1 MSDPAGSSNG
11 VAIAENGSIR
21 LVFDAG
27 TLIVEGLSEDD
38 ESRPPGVRYDHR
50 TRQFRAEAI
59 WYRTIVEQ
67 LRRGSGPIRTS
78 ARAYEPATWRLQ
90 VAKQAFPHQ
99 VEGLKAWWEA
109 GGKGVVVLPTGTGK
123 THLAN
128 MAIERAGRP
137 TLVVTPTIDLM
148 NQWYDELV
156 LAFGTEVGLL
166 GGGYYDIRPLTVT
179 TYDSAYLNMDRLGNK
194 FGLIVFD
201 ECHHLP
207 GPTYGLAATSAIAP
221 FRLGLTATPERADN
235 AHTHLDQLIGPIVY
249 RREITQ
255 LRGHYLAEY
264 SINTMYV
271 HLSEEERV
279 RYEQARELYREFV
292 RMAGIDMRKPNGWS
306 QFIYV
311 AHRSP
316 EGREAFRAYRA
327 QRELALAAPA
337 KLNLLGRL
345 LERHSG
351 DRVLIFTHDNATVYT
366 IARQFLVPVI
376 THQTKTKERR
386 DILLKFN
393 SGEYPIVA
401 TSRVLNEGVNVPEAN
416 VAVIL
421 SGSGSV
427 REHVQRLG
435 RVLRKSGDKE
445 AVLYEVI
452 TRDTVEEFTSNR
464 RRQHSA
470 YDGKPPMPPR
480 DRPGAGETGQPDP
493 DPPETR

>member
-1 MSDPAGSSNG
+1 MSQAATTSLDGSPKL
-11 VAIAENGSIR
+11 R
-21 LVFDAG
+21 LSFEEG
-27 TLIVEGLSEDD
+27 TLLVEGLPEGDAQGL
-38 ESRPPGVRYDHR
+38 PGVQFDFR

-59 WYRTIVEQ
+59 WYRTIVEH
-67 LRRGSGPIRTS
+67 LRQHRIPYTDDARDYDPVPWPIRVDK
-78 ARAYEPATWRLQ
+78 E
-90 VAKQAFPHQ
+90 AFPHQ
-99 VEGLKAWWEA
+99 AEGLKAWWEA
-109 GGKGVVVLPTGTGK
+109 GGRGVVVLPTGTGK

-128 MAIERAGRP
+128 LAIEKARRP

-148 NQWYDELV
+148 NQWYDELA
-156 LAFGTEVGLL
+156 LSFATEVGLL

-179 TYDSAYLNMDRLGNK
+179 TYDSAYMNMERLGNR

-207 GPTYGLAATSAIAP
+207 GPTYGLAAICAIAP

-235 AHTHLDQLIGPIVY
+235 AHTQLDDLIGPIVY

-255 LRGHYLAEY
+255 LRGRFLADYRVE
-264 SINTMYV
+264 TLYV
-271 HLSEEERV
+271 NLTDEERF
-279 RYEQARELYREFV
+279 RYERAREVYRGFLQDS
-292 RMAGIDMRKPNGWS
+292 GIDMRRPNAWS
-306 QFIYV
+306 QFLFL

-316 EGREAFRAYRA
+316 EGRQAYLAYRE

-345 LERHSG
+345 LDRHNG
-351 DRVLIFTHDNATVYT
+351 DRILIFTHDNATVYK

-386 DILLKFN
+386 EVLLRFN
-393 SGEYPIVA
+393 AGTYPIVA

-435 RVLRKSGDKE
+435 RILRKSGDKE
-445 AVLYEVI
+445 AMLYEVI
-452 TRDTVEEFTSNR
+452 TRGTVEEFTSNR

-470 YDGKPPMPPR
+470 YG
-480 DRPGAGETGQPDP
+480 GE
-493 DPPETR
+493 

>member
-1 MSDPAGSSNG
+1 MPRRCFTARSSSNS
-11 VAIAENGSIR
+11 AQKREYR
-21 LVFDAG
+21 
-27 TLIVEGLSEDD
+27 D
-38 ESRPPGVRYDHR
+38 E
-50 TRQFRAEAI
+50 
-59 WYRTIVEQ
+59 
-67 LRRGSGPIRTS
+67 
-78 ARAYEPATWRLQ
+78 ARAYDKTPWRLR
-90 VAKQAFPHQ
+90 VAKEAFPHQ

-128 MAIERAGRP
+128 MAIERAERP
-137 TLVVTPTIDLM
+137 TLVITPTIDLM

-156 LAFGTEVGLL
+156 LSFGTEVGLL
-166 GGGYYDIRPLTVT
+166 GGGYYDIRPLMVT

-207 GPTYGLAATSAIAP
+207 GPTYGTAAICAIAP
-221 FRLGLTATPERADN
+221 FRLGLTATPERADM
-235 AHTHLDQLIGPIVY
+235 AHAHLDVLIGPIVY

-255 LRGHYLAEY
+255 LRGHYLADY
-264 SINTMYV
+264 RVMTLYV
-271 HLSEEERV
+271 QLSDEERA
-279 RYEQARELYREFV
+279 RYEQARELYRGFV
-292 RMAGIDMRKPNGWS
+292 RDAGIDMRQPNGWS
-306 QFIYV
+306 RFIYE

-316 EGREAFRAYRA
+316 EGREAFRAYRE

-345 LERHSG
+345 LERHNG

-386 DILLKFN
+386 DVLLKFN
-393 SGEYPIVA
+393 SGAYPIVA

-416 VAVIL
+416 VAVVL

-445 AVLYEVI
+445 AVMYEVI

-470 YDGKPPMPPR
+470 YGGKPNDVGQRGR
-480 DRPGAGETGQPDP
+480 D
-493 DPPETR
+493 

>member
-1 MSDPAGSSNG
+1 MSAEKSTDGPAL
-11 VAIAENGSIR
+11 ATEPRPLR

-27 TLIVEGLSEDD
+27 TLVLEGPREGDD
-38 ESRPPGVRYDHR
+38 LQMPWVKFDFR
-50 TRQFRAEAI
+50 TRQ
-59 WYRTIVEQ
+59 YRTPAMYYRKVVEH
-67 LRRGSGPIRTS
+67 LRLQKRAYHDE
-78 ARAYEPATWRLQ
+78 ARAYEPATWDLK

-109 GGKGVVVLPTGTGK
+109 GRQGVVVLPTGTGK

-128 MAIERAGRP
+128 MAIERAQRP
-137 TLVVTPTIDLM
+137 SLVITPTIDLM
-148 NQWYDELV
+148 NQWYDELTMS
-156 LAFGTEVGLL
+156 FGVEVGLL
-166 GGGYYDIRPLTVT
+166 GGGYYDIQPLTVT

-207 GPTYGLAATSAIAP
+207 GPTYELAARCSIAP
-221 FRLGLTATPERADN
+221 FRLGLTATPERADM
-235 AHTHLDQLIGPIVY
+235 AHTRLDDLIGPIVY

-255 LRGHYLAEY
+255 LKGHYLADY
-264 SINTMYV
+264 SVMTLYV
-271 HLSEEERV
+271 HLSDEERA
-279 RYEQARELYREFV
+279 RYEQARELYRSFLRDSGV
-292 RMAGIDMRKPNGWS
+292 DMRRPDGWS

-316 EGREAFRAYRA
+316 EGREAFRAYRE

-345 LERHSG
+345 LERHNG

-416 VAVIL
+416 VAVVL
-421 SGSGSV
+421 SGTGSV

-470 YDGKPPMPPR
+470 YDGKPRPDDRP
-480 DRPGAGETGQPDP
+480 RPGAGEPG
-493 DPPETR
+493 

>member
-1 MSDPAGSSNG
+1 MSAVGESPDRRADPTDHRPL
-11 VAIAENGSIR
+11 R
-21 LVFDAG
+21 LVFDEG
-27 TLIVEGLSEDD
+27 TLIVDGLREDD
-38 ESRPPGVRYDHR
+38 LSLPWVKYDFR
-50 TRQFRAEAI
+50 TRQFRTQAM
-59 WYRTIVEQ
+59 WYRATVEQ
-67 LRRGSGPIRTS
+67 LRRQKREYLDE
-78 ARAYEPATWRLQ
+78 ARAYEKASWELK
-90 VAKQAFPHQ
+90 VAKEAFPHQ
-99 VEGLKAWWEA
+99 VEGLRAWWES
-109 GGKGVVVLPTGTGK
+109 GQRGVVVLPTGTGK

-128 MAIERAGRP
+128 MAIERAQRP
-137 TLVVTPTIDLM
+137 TLVITPTIDLM

-156 LAFGTEVGLL
+156 LSFGVEVGLL

-194 FGLIVFD
+194 FGLIVYD

-207 GPTYGLAATSAIAP
+207 GPTYELAATCAIAP
-221 FRLGLTATPERADN
+221 FRLGLTATPERADM
-235 AHTHLDQLIGPIVY
+235 AHTRLDDLIGPTVY

-255 LRGHYLAEY
+255 LKGHYLADY
-264 SINTMYV
+264 RVMTLYV
-271 HLSEEERV
+271 HLSEEERT
-279 RYEQARELYREFV
+279 RYEQARELYRSFLRESGV
-292 RMAGIDMRKPNGWS
+292 DMRRPDGWS
-306 QFIYV
+306 RFIYV

-316 EGREAFRAYRA
+316 EGREAFRAYRE

-345 LERHSG
+345 LERHNG
-351 DRVLIFTHDNATVYT
+351 DRVLIFTHDNATVYK

-393 SGEYPIVA
+393 SGAYPIVA

-416 VAVIL
+416 VAVVL

-452 TRDTVEEFTSNR
+452 TRDTVEEFTSSR

-470 YDGKPPMPPR
+470 YDGKPR
-480 DRPGAGETGQPDP
+480 SDESRRPGPGEP
-493 DPPETR
+493 R